1 MSIDFTIVEKRVF
14 NNKIEDFQAALDFDL
29 NKLAEKSSVIENF
42 KEVKEN
48 VYAIKTEE
56 ENVVGKKLFLKTTLT
71 YKVNKKKGLLNIY
84 SINEEDDNLSL
95 DLKIRAIP
103 ENSDKTI
110 LAVKL
115 EASVDFGFSKIIN
128 KTIKVFVDKKI
139 KKFLD
144 VTLDT
149 LELNDIK
156 EWKMKKS
163 LLVLGLITIF
173 SANVFADNKTDKDI
187 ALEKLNNI
195 TNYYIEE
202 IANTEKDEARLN
214 KIIADLERDLG
225 DLKATSEQ
233 IEIRKNLIK
242 ELYVDL
248 KDTKTLYLLEF
259 DKNGDIK
266 KEIREAALAIKMSLN
281 DDSKIV
287 KVKLKNGK
295 FLPLIKYKV
304 KKNDTLKKIL
314 MNTYPK
320 NYKPTWSEISA
331 RIKTLVKINKNVI
344 KMNYIYPGQTI
355 YIPLYKD
362 NPDEAKVKEN
372 IIEQKKKKVNW

>member
-156 EWKMKKS
+156 E
-163 LLVLGLITIF
+163 
-173 SANVFADNKTDKDI
+173 
-187 ALEKLNNI
+187 
-195 TNYYIEE
+195 
-202 IANTEKDEARLN
+202 
-214 KIIADLERDLG
+214 
-225 DLKATSEQ
+225 
-233 IEIRKNLIK
+233 
-242 ELYVDL
+242 
-248 KDTKTLYLLEF
+248 
-259 DKNGDIK
+259 
-266 KEIREAALAIKMSLN
+266 
-281 DDSKIV
+281 
-287 KVKLKNGK
+287 
-295 FLPLIKYKV
+295 
-304 KKNDTLKKIL
+304 
-314 MNTYPK
+314 
-320 NYKPTWSEISA
+320 
-331 RIKTLVKINKNVI
+331 
-344 KMNYIYPGQTI
+344 
-355 YIPLYKD
+355 
-362 NPDEAKVKEN
+362 
-372 IIEQKKKKVNW
+372 